1 MTSWHQWT
9 TSQTILTSIR
19 NTWCRPQSNTI
30 LLLLQQ
36 SLHFCFSS
44 RRRGFN
50 IKKPHIFRHS
60 TLITQQPSKM
70 QTRIR
75 LYLIIK
81 ILFTSGLFEAL
92 IKESLVMRIECTFG
106 YFSKAPFTYVNRYQK
121 ALAKML
127 VKRQTPGFSVTIHV
141 WNILLYCFIIQP
153 QPNTII
159 IVDLWETSNK
169 NEPCPPVTVL

>member
-1 MTSWHQWT
+1 
-9 TSQTILTSIR
+9 
-19 NTWCRPQSNTI
+19 
-30 LLLLQQ
+30 
-36 SLHFCFSS
+36 
-44 RRRGFN
+44 
-50 IKKPHIFRHS
+50 
-60 TLITQQPSKM
+60 M

-81 ILFTSGLFEAL
+81 ISFTSGLLAAL

-169 NEPCPPVTVL
+169 NEPCPPVTVLALARINRLQADKSSKEATILTMLIQQKQRLRGILTKSEFQSNGEAYLFISQGMKTNLNQIMQ